1 VSWKT
6 IKITTTKK
14 RKKNLKRKKMLFNDV
29 SNKALVVPAFES
41 QRYQTKVPRTK
52 AEVIAA
58 LDMGDLLT
66 FRYHDWALGHA
77 ATNFPMWRTAT
88 IPYKVK

>member
-1 VSWKT
+1 
-6 IKITTTKK
+6 
-14 RKKNLKRKKMLFNDV
+14 MYFNDV

-41 QRYQTKVPRTK
+41 QRYQTKVPRSK

-88 IPYKVK
+88 IPYKVKLLFCFYLNMISFLYS